1 MGICLTQEKNILMVN
16 FQPYMA
22 DSIDGIFFFSLDG
35 DTRVFLTVKKLLAV
49 NDDGDGN
56 GGSAV

>member
-22 DSIDGIFFFSLDG
+22 DSIDGIFFFFFFFG
-35 DTRVFLTVKKLLAV
+35 EMGTQQFF
-49 NDDGDGN
+49 
-56 GGSAV
+56 

>member
-1 MGICLTQEKNILMVN
+1 MVN

-35 DTRVFLTVKKLLAV
+35 DTTVFLTVKKLLAV

>member
-1 MGICLTQEKNILMVN
+1 MSNHTWQIVLMG
-16 FQPYMA
+16 
-22 DSIDGIFFFSLDG
+22 FFFLSLDG
-35 DTRVFLTVKKLLAV
+35 DTTVFLTVKKLLAV

>member
-1 MGICLTQEKNILMVN
+1 MVN

-22 DSIDGIFFFSLDG
+22 DSIDGNFFSLDG
-35 DTRVFLTVKKLLAV
+35 DTTVFLTVKKLLAV

-56 GGSAV
+56 GGSDV